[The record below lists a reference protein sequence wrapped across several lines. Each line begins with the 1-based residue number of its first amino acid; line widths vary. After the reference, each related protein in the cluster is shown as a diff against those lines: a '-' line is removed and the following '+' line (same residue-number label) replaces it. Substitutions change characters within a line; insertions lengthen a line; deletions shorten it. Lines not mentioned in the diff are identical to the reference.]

1 MNSAYRIVVGALLLS
16 VVWLIVRR
24 QKVSLPELSL
34 DNVLPL
40 RGVLALLV
48 VIGHCDLIHGGS
60 GVLGFCTCRLPPW
73 QFFSFY
79 LVTA

>member
-24 QKVSLPELSL
+24 QKVSLSELSL

-60 GVLGFCTCRLPPW
+60 GVLGFLHLSTPAVAV
-73 QFFSFY
+73 FSFY